1 MIDKRKQFIISYLNS
16 FTDNG
21 YVVVSLSEIC
31 TEILKNTNENTDKIA
46 EDLREL
52 AHHGYIKLKYDDGEN
67 FCVTSTE
74 KGRSFIDVDEE
85 NEKTFIKLYSGYKS
99 VVGWVI
105 FSAFIGAFTGSVIT
119 TFILKIF
126 GG

>member
-1 MIDKRKQFIISYLNS
+1 MLDKRKRFIISYLNDV
-16 FTDNG
+16 TNKG
-21 YVVVSLSEIC
+21 YAVISLNEISNEVL
-31 TEILKNTNENTDKIA
+31 TNTNEQTDGIV
-46 EDLREL
+46 EDVREL
-52 AHHGYIKLKYDDGEN
+52 ASHGYIKLKYDDGEN
-67 FCVTSTE
+67 FCLTATE

-105 FSAFIGAFTGSVIT
+105 FSAFTGAFTGAVIT
-119 TFILKIF
+119 AVALKLI